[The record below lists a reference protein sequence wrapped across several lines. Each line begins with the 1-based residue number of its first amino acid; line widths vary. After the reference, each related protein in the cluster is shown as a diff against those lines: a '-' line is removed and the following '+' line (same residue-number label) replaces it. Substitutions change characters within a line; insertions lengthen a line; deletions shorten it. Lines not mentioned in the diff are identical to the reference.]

1 VAEEGKET
9 GGGKEMSATCKHC
22 RQERRIHR
30 KDLCERCY
38 LRHGSLYPSK
48 KPGRK
53 HGRQGPRNKSAH
65 LSPAPRRI
73 PNQFLSAEWMEMH
86 ERRILAE
93 TARVQAD
100 LAQLEAGVKRAK
112 EGRGA

>member
-1 VAEEGKET
+1 
-9 GGGKEMSATCKHC
+9 
-22 RQERRIHR
+22 
-30 KDLCERCY
+30 
-38 LRHGSLYPSK
+38 
-48 KPGRK
+48 
-53 HGRQGPRNKSAH
+53 
-65 LSPAPRRI
+65 
-73 PNQFLSAEWMEMH
+73 MEMH